1 VEQGRY
7 DEVEDWIDGASDE
20 ASGPQSLSALYDLI
34 THARLRVARFDGGK
48 ASVHEMEPLL
58 QQIRD
63 AAERAGSRGSL
74 IEVLLLKLRMAV
86 ALGEEE
92 RAPELM
98 DEALD
103 LARPEGLFLVFLQ
116 DRQALGEWFRHAALR
131 HPECALARRLSA
143 AGTEAALLQT
153 GAAGARQPASPLTP
167 REVDILRLMAA
178 GLTNKEIARRCFISV
193 STVKRHAANIYVKL
207 EVSNRTLAAARA
219 DELGLL

>member
-1 VEQGRY
+1 MTR
-7 DEVEDWIDGASDE
+7 
-20 ASGPQSLSALYDLI
+20 
-34 THARLRVARFDGGK
+34 ARLRVARLEEGK
-48 ASVHEMEPLL
+48 ASVHEVEDLL
-58 QQIRD
+58 QRIRD
-63 AAERAGSRGSL
+63 AAERAGSTGSL

-116 DRQALGEWFRHAALR
+116 DRRALGEWFRQAALR

-143 AGTEAALLQT
+143 ACTEPAPLRPEAADV
-153 GAAGARQPASPLTP
+153 RPPVSPLTP
-167 REVDILRLMAA
+167 REVDIMRLMAA
-178 GLTNKEIARRCFISV
+178 GLTNKEIARQCFISV
-193 STVKRHAANIYVKL
+193 STVKRHTANIYLKL
-207 EVSNRTLAAARA
+207 EVSNRTKAAARA